1 MHNKMYNIIHSIMCI
16 PDCYL
21 YMCDIYIYTHMY
33 MYIYLCVYIC
43 LCRPN
48 LNSFLFQNAYF
59 VKIIIRGM
67 RSLLKS
73 VVKVTFIFNFLKKQM
88 KFVFYCCR
96 LRMHSV
102 RAAFLLVTMVSGTS
116 ETVQERSG
124 IFLTTQRC
132 FP

>member
-1 MHNKMYNIIHSIMCI
+1 
-16 PDCYL
+16 
-21 YMCDIYIYTHMY
+21 MY
-33 MYIYLCVYIC
+33 MYIYVCVYIC

-59 VKIIIRGM
+59 VKIIRGM

-88 KFVFYCCR
+88 KFIFYCCR
-96 LRMHSV
+96 LRMHSA